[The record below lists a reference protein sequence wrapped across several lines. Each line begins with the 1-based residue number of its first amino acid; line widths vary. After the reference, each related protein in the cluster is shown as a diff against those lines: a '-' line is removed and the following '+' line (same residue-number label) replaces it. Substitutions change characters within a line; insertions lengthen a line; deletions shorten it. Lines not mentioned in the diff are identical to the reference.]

1 MEVAPVRS
9 AHSCTAFLDQARQ
22 NKTREAGWLLATAL
36 DPARTLAQ
44 QPVGASF
51 CFFSFLIFF
60 SGSSLAVKVHA
71 LISQGMTQ
79 GCLYQARAPRFTQS
93 AAKISTS
100 QRFIDLLYNLY
111 KKASYCV
118 TAYSCYSP
126 SPIDASRIHQT
137 SSLSIFQF
145 PMYPYT
151 VEQCVISIFPIEP
164 SPTL

>member
-1 MEVAPVRS
+1 MRLRKRGGGTRVYKYELAVAPVRS

-51 CFFSFLIFF
+51 CFFLFFNFFF

-79 GCLYQARAPRFTQS
+79 GCLYQAHPPRFT
-93 AAKISTS
+93 
-100 QRFIDLLYNLY
+100 
-111 KKASYCV
+111 
-118 TAYSCYSP
+118 
-126 SPIDASRIHQT
+126 
-137 SSLSIFQF
+137 
-145 PMYPYT
+145 
-151 VEQCVISIFPIEP
+151 
-164 SPTL
+164 